1 MKTQR
6 TTRSHAEPKSRYN
19 RNSLGRTI
27 GEGEL
32 TQQTPWRRILVGVA
46 VTALGILIVRIA
58 FHGSSLPQ
66 VQATASASTPTPASP
81 DPAAPAS
88 ALAEVQA
95 QATTKSASS
104 HAKAAAVET
113 LGPPIKTIGSKDAP
127 IMMEVFSDYQCPAC
141 GSLFELTLRPMIN
154 DYVAAGKVYLVH
166 HDFPLPMHPYG
177 YQAAR
182 WETAAARIGKF
193 QEIDAALYDNQKFWS
208 ADGNIEKYVAGALS
222 AADFKRVQKQ
232 MAGCALETKPSQGC
246 ALDVFI
252 EQDKALGNQIPVKQ
266 TPTYVFTNRGQRL
279 APGAG
284 PVAWPILKQFFDS
297 LN

>member
-6 TTRSHAEPKSRYN
+6 TTRSHAKPKSRYN

-32 TQQTPWRRILVGVA
+32 TQQTPWRRIFVGVA
-46 VTALGILIVRIA
+46 VAALGILVVGIA

-66 VQATASASTPTPASP
+66 VQITASASAPAPP
-81 DPAAPAS
+81 DATPAS
-88 ALAEVQA
+88 ALAEVHTQA
-95 QATTKSASS
+95 ATKSASA
-104 HAKAAAVET
+104 HAKAPAVET

-232 MAGCALETKPSQGC
+232 MVGCALETKPSQSC